1 MHLLAVRG
9 YPRSPLA
16 VFMEHRDSRGRA
28 PS

>member
-9 YPRSPLA
+9 YPHSPLA
-16 VFMEHRDSRGRA
+16 VFVEHRDSRAPA